1 MSSIYAVYAQE
12 ITAYAQ
18 EMSHFGQVC
27 ERGINDVLHDKAGPV
42 IADKIDGLMPSSGR
56 RFSGHRSGAKG
67 SPWPVYD
74 RSKNLT
80 IVVSPRASRRHLYF
94 PEAAAPSTISGTNS
108 SSARGT
114 KRRRSTSSECC
125 SKEWKKTSRR
135 CSEHD
140 TNQ

>member
-18 EMSHFGQVC
+18 EMSQFGQVC

-80 IVVSPRASRRHLYF
+80 IVVSPRASRRYLYF
-94 PEAAAPSTISGTNS
+94 PEDGSSTVNHFGNQQFFRKGNEAAALDVVGMLLE
-108 SSARGT
+108 RME
-114 KRRRSTSSECC
+114 KDF
-125 SKEWKKTSRR
+125 KEM
-135 CSEHD
+135 
-140 TNQ
+140 

>member
-1 MSSIYAVYAQE
+1 MSSIYAVYAEE

-18 EMSHFGQVC
+18 ELSQFGAKT
-27 ERGINDVLHDKAGPV
+27 ERSINDVLHDKAGPV

-80 IVVSPRASRRHLYF
+80 IVVSPRASRRYLYF
-94 PEAAAPSTISGTNS
+94 PEDGSSTVNHFGNQQFFRKGNEAAALDVVGMLLE
-108 SSARGT
+108 RME
-114 KRRRSTSSECC
+114 KDF
-125 SKEWKKTSRR
+125 KEM
-135 CSEHD
+135 
-140 TNQ
+140 